1 MYGWPALVHFC
12 GDCSHNTTVSYS
24 PAVWTEEHNCSN
36 VSEVNEPYLDLTGQG
51 ADIAGATEGS
61 MNHSQHDE
69 LANLFARNM
78 QLAQQATSQHGQQG
92 QQKFATEKISPV
104 DAKIE
109 SPIHYIS
116 SPVHYISTHY
126 TGTPHIRSD
135 TTSEPSRSPPPPYH
149 EAIREHEAM
158 AETLRQHSIDPSAL
172 LPTQVEL
179 FANADYEQRLRL
191 LELWRIAPPSYPLEV
206 HMSRYLPPTSMENE
220 EVEARQRHDVRIQQ
234 ARTQPPKEEPMV
246 DTTAS
251 EPISPIREA
260 GEPAWPPAARMRVA
274 SIAANLAAARS
285 EAEPYIAE
293 GYHRDQP
300 SQATDP
306 VYAATG
312 ALWQAPSYA
321 AAVQE
326 ERRAAQVLRQQ
337 QQQQQCAMEH
347 QYGMYEQI
355 RNHADWEALNE
366 RIAREKLSGMNRS
379 VEDDDEMVL

>member
-36 VSEVNEPYLDLTGQG
+36 CGSRSSG
-51 ADIAGATEGS
+51 ADIAGATQGR

-78 QLAQQATSQHGQQG
+78 QLAQQADTHNGQHGQQESP
-92 QQKFATEKISPV
+92 TEKISTV
-104 DAKIE
+104 DEK
-109 SPIHYIS
+109 SSIHYIS

-126 TGTPHIRSD
+126 TGTPHVRSE

-149 EAIREHEAM
+149 EAVHEHEAI
-158 AETLRQHSIDPSAL
+158 ATTLRQHSIDPSSL
-172 LPTQVEL
+172 LPTQIEL
-179 FANADYEQRLRL
+179 FANADYEQKLRL
-191 LELWRIAPPSYPLEV
+191 LELWRIAPPSYPLEA
-206 HMSRYLPPTSMENE
+206 HMSGSLSPTSMENE
-220 EVEARQRHDVRIQQ
+220 EVEARLRYEVRIQQ
-234 ARTQPPKEEPMV
+234 AAETLPTEERRRMV
-246 DTTAS
+246 DMPVS

-274 SIAANLAAARS
+274 SIAANLAARS
-285 EAEPYIAE
+285 EVEPYIAE

-306 VYAATG
+306 VYAAMG
-312 ALWQAPSYA
+312 GLWQAPSYA
-321 AAVQE
+321 VAVQD
-326 ERRAAQVLRQQ
+326 ERDAQVLQQ
-337 QQQQQCAMEH
+337 QQQKQQQSAMEC

-355 RNHADWEALNE
+355 RNHAEWEALNE
-366 RIAREKLSGMNRS
+366 RIAREKLSGGVNGS
-379 VEDDDEMVL
+379 VEEDDDEMVL

>member
-24 PAVWTEEHNCSN
+24 PAVWTDEHHCSN
-36 VSEVNEPYLDLTGQG
+36 CGSRSTG
-51 ADIAGATEGS
+51 ADIAGATQGS

-78 QLAQQATSQHGQQG
+78 QLAKQAASQHEQQD
-92 QQKFATEKISPV
+92 QQEVATEKISPV
-104 DAKIE
+104 DEKIE

-179 FANADYEQRLRL
+179 FANADYEQKLRL
-191 LELWRIAPPSYPLEV
+191 LELWRIVPPSYPLEV
-206 HMSRYLPPTSMENE
+206 HMSRYLRPTSMEDE
-220 EVEARQRHDVRIQQ
+220 EASARQRYEIRVQTAAQ
-234 ARTQPPKEEPMV
+234 TLPTTEEEKRMGDP
-246 DTTAS
+246 TAS

-293 GYHRDQP
+293 GYYRDQP

-306 VYAATG
+306 VYAAKG
-312 ALWQAPSYA
+312 GLWQAPSYA

-326 ERRAAQVLRQQ
+326 ERRAAQVLPQQ
-337 QQQQQCAMEH
+337 QQQQQQQQSAMES
-347 QYGMYEQI
+347 QFGMYEQI

-366 RIAREKLSGMNRS
+366 RIAREKLSGLNRS
-379 VEDDDEMVL
+379 VEEDDEMVL